1 VRGAILLLVAA
12 CCAALWGCERA
23 PTDPSLAVD
32 ALFLDGRT
40 GAAPGAAVIVIRDGK
55 ILKKAG
61 YGMADLERRVP
72 IESDTAFRLASVS
85 KQFTAMAIMLLE
97 EEGRLGYDDPVTRFL
112 PELSRFGDDLSIRH
126 LLTHTGGLP
135 DYYDVMVQVS
145 GVARPL
151 TKHALDVFSEWGEP
165 LFAPGERYEYSNP
178 GYELLALIA
187 ERASGRKFPAF
198 VAERIF
204 APLGMTHSVVM
215 DEPSPHIAK
224 RALGYRENGDA
235 FELYDDDPLK
245 TTRSI
250 TSSDPAASTRRWKIC
265 IAGTRRCTRSSSC
278 ARRRWRRP
286 SAPSG
291 TTAARN
297 TRTASVGGS
306 VITWGGGASRT
317 PAAGWDSRRSSLAT
331 WTMGSAWSFSPISR
345 MRTQRV
351 WRIPLRASTSQE
363 TRKRGRFRKRVRRM
377 QVVESDSSGDWRSK
391 PGARVFR
398 SARLVRLAALAACAL
413 PAAALSDSCGTR
425 CSTGKICRIL
435 RPTLTR

>member
-32 ALFLDGRT
+32 ALFLDGRA
-40 GAAPGAAVIVIRDGK
+40 GAAPGAAVIVIRDGE
-55 ILKKAG
+55 ILKRAG

-235 FELYDDDPLK
+235 FELYDDDPLNYLFG
-245 TTRSI
+245 SGGI
-250 TSSDPAASTRRWKIC
+250 YSTVEDLYRWDQALYTEQLVRAETLEEAFSPVRYNGGEEYPYGFGWRLGDHLGRRRVAHAGGWVGFSTFVARYVDDGFSVVVLTNLEDADAEGLANS
-265 IAGTRRCTRSSSC
+265 IAGIYLAGGAEAGKVSQ
-278 ARRRWRRP
+278 
-286 SAPSG
+286 
-291 TTAARN
+291 
-297 TRTASVGGS
+297 ASEEDA
-306 VITWGGGASRT
+306 GGG
-317 PAAGWDSRRSSLAT
+317 
-331 WTMGSAWSFSPISR
+331 
-345 MRTQRV
+345 
-351 WRIPLRASTSQE
+351 E
-363 TRKRGRFRKRVRRM
+363 
-377 QVVESDSSGDWRSK
+377 
-391 PGARVFR
+391 
-398 SARLVRLAALAACAL
+398 
-413 PAAALSDSCGTR
+413 
-425 CSTGKICRIL
+425 
-435 RPTLTR
+435 